1 MPILDKN
8 TLTFFLQKLI
18 FSFKIH
24 MQIMKML
31 NGTYVKNGLHF
42 KLKKIRKTSF
52 TNLGSFHPF

>member
-42 KLKKIRKTSF
+42 KLKK
-52 TNLGSFHPF
+52 